1 MHIGFNK
8 KTIKG
13 ITHLTIP
20 AFEDTGVVNHLFST
34 RSGGVS
40 EGPLSSMN
48 LGFNR
53 GDKRENVEENFK
65 RICSLLD
72 VSYNSLVL
80 SGQTHTNNV
89 ISVSRED
96 RGKGITRPS
105 FKDVD
110 GLITD
115 SPDVTLCTFYAD
127 CTPLFFLDPVK
138 KVVALSHSGW
148 KGTVKK
154 ISAVTVEKMVNEY
167 GCEKENILVAIGPCA
182 GPCCYE
188 VSDEVAMEIL
198 RAGDNGDCIRYN
210 NQTKK
215 LHADLWQTN
224 YRILLNAGIPDDNI
238 TIARECTVCNPID
251 YFSHRRQGAERGSL
265 AAFITL
271 REDYR

>member
-1 MHIGFNK
+1 MHIGFEK
-8 KTIKG
+8 KFQRGIKY
-13 ITHLTIP
+13 LTIP
-20 AFEDTGVVNHLFST
+20 AFDKTGTVKHLFST

-40 EGPLSSMN
+40 EGALSSMN

-53 GDKRENVEENFK
+53 GDRRENVEENFK
-65 RICSLLD
+65 RICSVLD

-80 SGQTHTNNV
+80 SGQTHTDNV
-89 ISVSRED
+89 ISVTRAD
-96 RGKGITRPS
+96 RGKGINRPS

-127 CTPLFFLDPVK
+127 CTPLFFLDPIK
-138 KVVALSHSGW
+138 RVVALSHSGW
-148 KGTVKK
+148 KGTVKR
-154 ISAVTVEKMVNEY
+154 IGAVTVDKMVREF
-167 GCEKENILVAIGPCA
+167 GCKRENILAAIGPCA

-188 VSDEVAMEIL
+188 VSDEVAMQIL

-224 YRILLNAGIPDDNI
+224 YRILLNAGIPDENI
-238 TIARECTVCNPID
+238 TVAGECTVCDPID

-265 AAFITL
+265 AAFISL
-271 REDYR
+271 RGDY